1 MKTEYILISSYIVL
15 GSMNTYCFL
24 FQRTARK
31 IRQYAVGTTGIGL
44 ESKMMPDWYWGL
56 LFLSHLGYIPLIWL
70 FFIDWTIALPLVVV
84 NWLLKMKL
92 PVNDYS
98 NIQKIKKYFRKK
110 INNGTFDS
118 NDKMYLEWVLV
129 AEEKTK

>member
-1 MKTEYILISSYIVL
+1 MKTEYVLALIYSILGLI
-15 GSMNTYCFL
+15 NTYCFL

-44 ESKMMPDWYWGL
+44 EKKMLPDWYWGL

-70 FFIDWTIALPLVVV
+70 FFTDWRIALPLIVI
-84 NWLLKMKL
+84 NWGIKMNL

-98 NIQKIKKYFRKK
+98 NIQKIKRHFRKK